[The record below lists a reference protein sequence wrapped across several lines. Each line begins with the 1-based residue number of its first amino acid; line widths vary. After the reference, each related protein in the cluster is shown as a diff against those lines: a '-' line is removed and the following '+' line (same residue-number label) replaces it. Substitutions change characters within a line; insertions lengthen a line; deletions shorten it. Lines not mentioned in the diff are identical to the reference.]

1 VSLADSQ
8 WIVGAYGITMA
19 GFLLLSGR
27 AGDIYGQKKLFI
39 SGIVLFTIASMTGGF
54 ATSLL
59 FLVVSRAIQGIGA
72 AISTVTAFAIFI
84 GLFPEGSER
93 NRALGIF
100 VAVLSAGF
108 AAGSVAG
115 GILTVTFGW
124 RSVMFINV
132 PIGIVTAVLS
142 QRYLPNA
149 AGRLLNGH
157 LDLPG
162 ALTVTGGLLLLVYGL
177 TNAANSFTSLETII
191 PLALSI
197 VALAAFVAIESA
209 SKAPLMPLSFLRR
222 GTVLTAN
229 LLSLILGATVAG
241 LSFIL
246 TIYLQQVL
254 GYSAELAGA
263 GFLPGAII
271 FLIVG
276 GWGASRLVN
285 RFGIRRVLVASA
297 ALIAAGSALLVGIS
311 PNGDYFGILPGM
323 ILWSLG
329 ASIGFPAINV
339 AAIAGTKLGE
349 EGLASGL
356 ISTSTRLG
364 FPLGLAV
371 LLTVA
376 GATDPQPVADV
387 VSAAGLVRGF
397 QFAIATA
404 ALLGVLG
411 VLIAL
416 RIKEPPKWQNYAPGP
431 Q

>member
-1 VSLADSQ
+1 
-8 WIVGAYGITMA
+8 M
-19 GFLLLSGR
+19 LSGR

-39 SGIVLFTIASMTGGF
+39 SGIVLFTVASMTGGF
-54 ATSLL
+54 APSLL

-84 GLFPEGSER
+84 GLFPEGNER

-132 PIGIVTAVLS
+132 PIGIVAAVLS

-149 AGRLLNGH
+149 AAKLLNGH

-209 SKAPLMPLSFLRR
+209 SKAPLMPLSFPRR
-222 GTVLTAN
+222 GTILTAN

-263 GFLPGAII
+263 GFLPGAVI
-271 FLIVG
+271 FFIVG

-285 RFGIRRVLVASA
+285 RFGIRRVVVASA
-297 ALIAAGSALLVGIS
+297 ALIAAGSALLVGLS

-323 ILWSLG
+323 ILWSIG

-339 AAIAGTKLGE
+339 AAIAGTKPGE

-411 VLIAL
+411 VLVAL
-416 RIKEPPKWQNYAPGP
+416 RVKEPPKWQNYAPGP